1 MRGRKMRDVVFEC
14 LDALDAEDVAKARKL
29 GRQIRGMGPPAQR
42 ELYELEWAKAH
53 PGSSK
58 IGDFVRNAIE
68 RRKEAERA
76 KVIYEPI
83 AVHRYFG

>member
-1 MRGRKMRDVVFEC
+1 
-14 LDALDAEDVAKARKL
+14 
-29 GRQIRGMGPPAQR
+29 MGPPAQR